1 MKNIIMILLGLT
13 VGSFASTHEWNET
26 AIEGLVFVHNK
37 LRNDASQGLW
47 ARHNIS
53 KSTDMQKLF
62 WNNSLVAEAKH
73 EMYDCDQLEKREL
86 TLGENIY
93 QYDVTTYDDVDGQQ
107 GEAAINKDSHDALSS
122 KDQAAQYR
130 LRQILYSKSNSI
142 GCIYESCDRIDD
154 EGTNYN
160 TRFIICK
167 YSPALKNIDDQL
179 YEEGEEACSN
189 CPSGTSCTD
198 PMMKLCEKKL
208 V

>member
-1 MKNIIMILLGLT
+1 
-13 VGSFASTHEWNET
+13 
-26 AIEGLVFVHNK
+26 
-37 LRNDASQGLW
+37 
-47 ARHNIS
+47 
-53 KSTDMQKLF
+53 
-62 WNNSLVAEAKH
+62 
-73 EMYDCDQLEKREL
+73 MYDCDQLEKREL

-93 QYDVTTYDDVDGQQ
+93 QYDVTTYDDVDVSFIFLKRSNFKFKGQQ

-167 YSPALKNIDDQL
+167 YSPA
-179 YEEGEEACSN
+179 
-189 CPSGTSCTD
+189 
-198 PMMKLCEKKL
+198 
-208 V
+208 